1 MAVGSLAIAL
11 LLTFV
16 VIETPLSVAFDFAE
30 LDLEHYAISMGLA
43 ILIIPIVELEKLVMR
58 SIEKGERR
66 G

>member
-1 MAVGSLAIAL
+1 M
-11 LLTFV
+11 
-16 VIETPLSVAFDFAE
+16 IETPLSVAFDFAE